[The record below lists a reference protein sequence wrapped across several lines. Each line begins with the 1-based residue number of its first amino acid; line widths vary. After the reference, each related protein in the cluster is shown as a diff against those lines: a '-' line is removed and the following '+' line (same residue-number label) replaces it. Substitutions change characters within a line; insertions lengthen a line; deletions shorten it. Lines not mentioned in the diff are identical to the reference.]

1 LHICNDLPPKHL
13 PNVNLKFCGFDYFRM
28 KCCMDGLNQ
37 ENNITGKNGL
47 DKDPRGEWRRGTS
60 PLRSLRT
67 GLEPLGSSGSHY
79 PAFVNGFTF
88 STGSSHKL
96 VDL

>member
-1 LHICNDLPPKHL
+1 MPLISSLNDTCIYRSRKT
-13 PNVNLKFCGFDYFRM
+13 G
-28 KCCMDGLNQ
+28 
-37 ENNITGKNGL
+37 ITRYL
-47 DKDPRGEWRRGTS
+47 GEWRRGTS

-88 STGSSHKL
+88 FTGSSHKM